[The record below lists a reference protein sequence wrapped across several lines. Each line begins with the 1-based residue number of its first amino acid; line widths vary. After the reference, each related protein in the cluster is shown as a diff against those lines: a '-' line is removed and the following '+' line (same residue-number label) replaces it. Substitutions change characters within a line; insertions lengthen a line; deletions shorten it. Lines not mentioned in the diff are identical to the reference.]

1 MNCCRIICSKMKE
14 ARSAHSLQ
22 FVAMWEAGWK
32 ASKQLWCCILL
43 IFNVNRYSDWSSA
56 ASSVT
61 NIHGLRA
68 SHIGSQIPAGPGP
81 ARGQEPEQQREGA
94 DVAMLDEAEEILRV
108 KQEQEWRQ
116 YFFTMALQVLEKE
129 RRKPKRQIGM
139 GELYKKCRER
149 KIEVSNWDYFIRAEY
164 GFI

>member
-1 MNCCRIICSKMKE
+1 
-14 ARSAHSLQ
+14 
-22 FVAMWEAGWK
+22 
-32 ASKQLWCCILL
+32 
-43 IFNVNRYSDWSSA
+43 
-56 ASSVT
+56 
-61 NIHGLRA
+61 
-68 SHIGSQIPAGPGP
+68 
-81 ARGQEPEQQREGA
+81 
-94 DVAMLDEAEEILRV
+94 MLDEAEEILRV

-149 KIEVSNWDYFIRAEY
+149 KIEVSNWEYFIRAEY